1 LCGGLGKDTLI
12 GGKGQDAFVFN
23 TKADSK
29 RNVDKI
35 TDFNVKDDSI
45 WLENAIFKTLGKSG
59 SSATPAP
66 LKSNTFY
73 GGSSAHDS
81 NDRIIYNKKTGALF
95 YDADGNGSSK
105 QVQIATLS
113 NKAALTYKDFFVI

>member
-1 LCGGLGKDTLI
+1 
-12 GGKGQDAFVFN
+12 VFN